1 MKVNIL
7 LFYLLFFFVVFSS
20 KANCIE
26 ESKVDPNFHLYLLV
40 GQSNMAGRGKID
52 SLSTPNNPRIL
63 MLSDDNKW
71 IIAKDPLHFDKPKV
85 VGVGPGLAFA
95 QKMLSFQKNDNVK
108 IGLIP
113 CAVGG
118 TTIDMWQAGIDAYN
132 GQYFPYD
139 DAIKRLHTAMKS
151 GVVKGIVWHQ
161 GEGDS
166 NPQKAKDYIEKLK
179 SLIERFRNEIDN
191 ENVPFVAGEL
201 GHYRDQ
207 YMLINTELKK
217 LPDAVPLTAVATS
230 ENLTHNGDGTHL
242 NSESARKLG
251 ERMAIKMQELSIQKK
266 WDVIAPYMHPAKEYM
281 YSFHG
286 YRSPLQFYN
295 GNLVKNKADW
305 YERREEIREKW
316 MSMMGEWP
324 PIINDQKFEI
334 LDSIQDTSFTR
345 YRVRF
350 RWTPNEKTEGYLLIS
365 HESGK
370 KPAVISVYY

>member
-118 TTIDMWQAGIDAYN
+118 TTIDWSY
-132 GQYFPYD
+132 
-139 DAIKRLHTAMKS
+139 
-151 GVVKGIVWHQ
+151 
-161 GEGDS
+161 
-166 NPQKAKDYIEKLK
+166 
-179 SLIERFRNEIDN
+179 
-191 ENVPFVAGEL
+191 
-201 GHYRDQ
+201 
-207 YMLINTELKK
+207 
-217 LPDAVPLTAVATS
+217 
-230 ENLTHNGDGTHL
+230 
-242 NSESARKLG
+242 
-251 ERMAIKMQELSIQKK
+251 
-266 WDVIAPYMHPAKEYM
+266 
-281 YSFHG
+281 
-286 YRSPLQFYN
+286 
-295 GNLVKNKADW
+295 
-305 YERREEIREKW
+305 
-316 MSMMGEWP
+316 
-324 PIINDQKFEI
+324 
-334 LDSIQDTSFTR
+334 
-345 YRVRF
+345 
-350 RWTPNEKTEGYLLIS
+350 
-365 HESGK
+365 
-370 KPAVISVYY
+370 